1 VISISILV
9 LLLLLALPSMSGV
22 IANRRLKRT
31 LDSMNEIVRTAQ
43 ERSVTERRAYIIE
56 WQKRLI
62 VVHPETPREGDPDGP
77 TKTLALEKGYAYTLR
92 MPAAL
97 EKGPFA
103 QWIFWPSGTCEPATG
118 EVQRTARLMG
128 SKLRAPHGAAADC
141 ELCHEIKGGVRA
153 SHSTRCFWVWRSLQW
168 VCSPRAIGAEL
179 SERE

>member
-1 VISISILV
+1 MPRREGFTLIEIVISISILV

-31 LDSMNEIVRTAQ
+31 LDAMNEIVRTAQ

-62 VVHPETPREGDPDGP
+62 VVHPESPREGDPDGP
-77 TKTLALEKGYAYTLR
+77 TTTLALEKGYAYTLR

-103 QWIFWPSGTCEPATG
+103 QWIFWPSGTCEPATVKFKG
-118 EVQRTARLMG
+118 PPGSWEVNYAPLTAR
-128 SKLRAPHGAAADC
+128 PQ
-141 ELCHEIKGGVRA
+141 IA
-153 SHSTRCFWVWRSLQW
+153 SYVTK
-168 VCSPRAIGAEL
+168 
-179 SERE
+179 

>member
-1 VISISILV
+1 MPRREGFTLIEIVISISILV

-103 QWIFWPSGTCEPATG
+103 QWIFWPSGTCEPATVKFKG
-118 EVQRTARLMG
+118 PPGSWEVNYAPLTAR
-128 SKLRAPHGAAADC
+128 PQ
-141 ELCHEIKGGVRA
+141 IA
-153 SHSTRCFWVWRSLQW
+153 SYVTK
-168 VCSPRAIGAEL
+168 
-179 SERE
+179 

>member
-1 VISISILV
+1 MPRREGFTLIEIVISISILV

-31 LDSMNEIVRTAQ
+31 LDAMNEIVRTAQ

-62 VVHPETPREGDPDGP
+62 VVHPESPREGDPDGP
-77 TKTLALEKGYAYTLR
+77 TTTLALEKGYAYTLR

-103 QWIFWPSGTCEPATG
+103 QWIFWPSGTCEPANVRFKSPDG
-118 EVQRTARLMG
+118 AWEANYSPLTARPEIV
-128 SKLRAPHGAAADC
+128 RYAA
-141 ELCHEIKGGVRA
+141 K
-153 SHSTRCFWVWRSLQW
+153 
-168 VCSPRAIGAEL
+168 
-179 SERE
+179 